1 MRIAGV
7 KGRRR
12 GTGRGWRGTGNVWQR
27 CCAGMG
33 VSRVGVKGVKGAIA
47 KGVHTLTLTP
57 TLTPTLALTLNLN
70 L

>member
-7 KGRRR
+7 GGKRR
-12 GTGRGWRGTGNVWQR
+12 GTGKGWTGTGSVWQR
-27 CCAGMG
+27 YCAGMG
-33 VSRVGVKGVKGAIA
+33 ASRVGVKGVKGAIA
-47 KGVHTLTLTP
+47 QGVHTLTLTP